1 MSKDDDN
8 HLQKWLEENK
18 DSVLAQMSEK
28 DPMERVMLSIQ
39 NAMDLEKSKYPDW
52 DDNKDALKVKI
63 DQGNG
68 NLTINVQRIDKK
80 TNKPK

>member
-1 MSKDDDN
+1 MTKEEN

-18 DSVLAQMSEK
+18 DSVLAQMTEK

-39 NAMDLEKSKYPDW
+39 NAMELEKSKYPDW

-63 DQGNG
+63 EQVKG
-68 NLTINVQRIDKK
+68 NLIINVQRIDKVK
-80 TNKPK
+80 K

>member
-1 MSKDDDN
+1 MSNDDDN